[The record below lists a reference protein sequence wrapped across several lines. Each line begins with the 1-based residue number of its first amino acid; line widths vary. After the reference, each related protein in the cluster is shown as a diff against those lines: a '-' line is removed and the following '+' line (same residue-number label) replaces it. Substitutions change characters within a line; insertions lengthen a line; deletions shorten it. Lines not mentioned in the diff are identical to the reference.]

1 MKITLL
7 WAALLLAALPAWAV
21 NKCTGADGR
30 ISFQDAPCPEGS
42 IRSRDDLADA
52 KREAATRVGGAVM
65 SPKQAAAELQAQLEV
80 EMKKERTKPV
90 RSFQPS
96 DEPTA
101 SSSAVSMPMS
111 QCLATVESTV
121 RSLAVGWK
129 DVRRI
134 VNSPETSMTKI
145 CTVDGSVIITCSAPD
160 AKMVTTRGSKC

>member
-1 MKITLL
+1 MKITIV

-21 NKCTGADGR
+21 NKCTGADGK
-30 ISFQDAPCPEGS
+30 ISFQDAPCPAGLT
-42 IRSRDDLADA
+42 RARDDIADA
-52 KREAATRVGGAVM
+52 KKEAATRLGGAVM
-65 SPKQAAAELQAQLEV
+65 SPKQAAAELQAQLET

-101 SSSAVSMPMS
+101 SSSAVAMPMS

-145 CTVDGSVIITCSAPD
+145 CTMDGSVIITCSAPD
-160 AKMVTTRGSKC
+160 AKMVTTRGSRC